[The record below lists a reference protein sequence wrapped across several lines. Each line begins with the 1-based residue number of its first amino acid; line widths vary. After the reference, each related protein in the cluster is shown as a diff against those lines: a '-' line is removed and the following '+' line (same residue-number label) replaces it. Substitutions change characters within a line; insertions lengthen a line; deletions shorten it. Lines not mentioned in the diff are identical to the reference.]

1 MLEDVAKIRRVVV
14 ACGYTDLRK
23 GIDGLARIIGD
34 KYELNPFETGTL
46 FLFCGRRSDR
56 AKGLLWMGTGF
67 LLLYKRWEDGSLSWP
82 RNSREAADL
91 TEDDFY
97 LLMRGMNPVTDRIRT
112 VYPKQA
118 C

>member
-1 MLEDVAKIRRVVV
+1 MLEDVAGIRRVVV
-14 ACGYTDLRK
+14 ACGYVDLRK
-23 GIDGLARIIGD
+23 GIDGLAKIISD

-46 FLFCGRRSDR
+46 FLFCGRRNDR

-82 RNSREAADL
+82 RSTQEATEL
-91 TEDDFY
+91 TEEDFY
-97 LLMRGMNPVTDRIRT
+97 LLMRGMNPVTKKVRT
-112 VYPKQA
+112 IHPEKI